1 MTDLSA
7 MLHLTKDEEQRL
19 LSIAKERKKK
29 KMEAENR
36 RNSYGTQSDPD
47 RRRKM

>member
-1 MTDLSA
+1 MCKKIVVAVCVLLFLS
-7 MLHLTKDEEQRL
+7 
-19 LSIAKERKKK
+19 LSIIACGEKK